1 MAKAT
6 DLIGKK
12 FGRLTVIERIF
23 DGKSNTRWKCLCDC
37 GKETTSTTGNLK
49 NNKHK
54 SCGCWR
60 GGETSW
66 NFVEKTYKNGYVF
79 VKAPDHPRSHQG
91 RVREHIL
98 VMENFLG
105 RQMLPNEEVH
115 HLNGIRDDNRI
126 ENLELWTKSQPSGG
140 RVEDKV
146 NWAIE
151 ILRQYKSEVLINE

>member
-1 MAKAT
+1 MAKAI
-6 DLIGKK
+6 DLSGKK

-49 NNKHK
+49 SNKHK

-66 NFVEKTYKNGYVF
+66 NFVEKTYRNGYAF

-105 RQMLPNEEVH
+105 RELLPNEEVH

-126 ENLELWTKSQPSGG
+126 ENLELWTKSQPAGG

-151 ILRQYKSEVLINE
+151 ILKQYKSEVLINE